1 MAGLTRPG
9 ARDAGTGAGQ
19 TTHEEPAMPKQQRP
33 DRKGRAL
40 QIRVTPDQK
49 AAIAAAAEAD
59 GRTVSGWVRR
69 VLLRAAKIIRPEE

>member
-1 MAGLTRPG
+1 
-9 ARDAGTGAGQ
+9 
-19 TTHEEPAMPKQQRP
+19 MPKQPRP
-33 DRKGRAL
+33 DDRKGRAL
-40 QIRVTPDQK
+40 QIRVTPEQK

>member
-1 MAGLTRPG
+1 
-9 ARDAGTGAGQ
+9 
-19 TTHEEPAMPKQQRP
+19 MPKQQRQD

-40 QIRVTPDQK
+40 QVRVSPEQK

-69 VLLRAAKIIRPEE
+69 VLLRAAEIIRPEE

>member
-1 MAGLTRPG
+1 
-9 ARDAGTGAGQ
+9 
-19 TTHEEPAMPKQQRP
+19 MPKQQRP
-33 DRKGRAL
+33 DDRKGRAL

-69 VLLRAAKIIRPEE
+69 VLLRAAGRASGQ

>member
-1 MAGLTRPG
+1 
-9 ARDAGTGAGQ
+9 
-19 TTHEEPAMPKQQRP
+19 MPKQQRP
-33 DRKGRAL
+33 DDRKGKAL
-40 QIRVTPDQK
+40 QIRVSPEQK